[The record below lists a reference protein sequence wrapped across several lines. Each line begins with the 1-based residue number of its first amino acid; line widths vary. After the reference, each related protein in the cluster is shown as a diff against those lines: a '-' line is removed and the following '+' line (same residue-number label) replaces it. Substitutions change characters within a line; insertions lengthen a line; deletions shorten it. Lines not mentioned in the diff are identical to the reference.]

1 VTHPLKRL
9 FAYAT
14 PYRGR
19 LAAAVFGMMV
29 YAVASAGLAA
39 LVKPILDNVL
49 VNRERLSFTAWAI
62 VFVYLT
68 KGIGSY
74 ISSYLMADVG
84 QRVVTDVRN
93 ELYRHILG
101 QSAGFFAQRT
111 TGQLMSRI
119 TNDVGQIQQAVSET
133 AGDLARESLAL
144 VGYAALM
151 FYLDARLALVCMT
164 GAPLIVYPLIR
175 LGQRVRRTTRRSQEA
190 LEQLSHISA
199 EAFTGH
205 RIVKAFGTEAHEA
218 SKFSRAGYQLFRT
231 NMKVTA
237 ALASLPPLMELI
249 GGLGMAAALWY
260 GAQQI
265 AAARLTTGQFAS
277 FFAAAFLMYGP
288 AKKLSRVN
296 ANLQQ
301 AIAAAE
307 RIFDM
312 LDTHTEVH
320 EHPLAPPL
328 TPFRHQI
335 DFTDVGFGYDEQGT
349 RILRGVSFTVKAG
362 QMVAIVGRSG
372 AGKTTLVNLLPRFYD
387 VSAGAIFIDGVD
399 LRHVTL
405 ASLRGQIGIVTQ
417 ETVLFDDTI
426 AANIAYGSAQATAAH
441 IEAAA
446 RAANAHDF
454 VAALPRG
461 YDTMIGER
469 GQRLS
474 GGQRQ
479 RIAIARALLKNAPI
493 LILDEATSA
502 LDSEA
507 ELLVQEAL
515 ANLMLNRT
523 SFVIAHRLS
532 TIRRADAI
540 VVLERGRIVEVGRH
554 DELLARPGGAY
565 ASLYQMQRLEGRKP
579 ERRMVPS

>member
-1 VTHPLKRL
+1 
-9 FAYAT
+9 
-14 PYRGR
+14 
-19 LAAAVFGMMV
+19 
-29 YAVASAGLAA
+29 
-39 LVKPILDNVL
+39 
-49 VNRERLSFTAWAI
+49 
-62 VFVYLT
+62 
-68 KGIGSY
+68 
-74 ISSYLMADVG
+74 
-84 QRVVTDVRN
+84 
-93 ELYRHILG
+93 
-101 QSAGFFAQRT
+101 
-111 TGQLMSRI
+111 
-119 TNDVGQIQQAVSET
+119 
-133 AGDLARESLAL
+133 
-144 VGYAALM
+144 
-151 FYLDARLALVCMT
+151 
-164 GAPLIVYPLIR
+164 
-175 LGQRVRRTTRRSQEA
+175 
-190 LEQLSHISA
+190 
-199 EAFTGH
+199 
-205 RIVKAFGTEAHEA
+205 
-218 SKFSRAGYQLFRT
+218 
-231 NMKVTA
+231 MKVTA
-237 ALASLPPLMELI
+237 ALASLPPLMELL

-265 AAARLTTGQFAS
+265 GTGRLTTGQFAS

-312 LDTHTEVH
+312 LDTHTEVQ
-320 EHPLAPPL
+320 EHPLAPAL
-328 TPFRHQI
+328 APFRHQI
-335 DFTDVGFGYDEQGT
+335 EFTDVGFGYDEHGS
-349 RILRGVSFTVKAG
+349 RILRGVSFAVNAG

-399 LRHVTL
+399 LRDVTL
-405 ASLRGQIGIVTQ
+405 ASLRAQIGIVTQ

-426 AANIAYGSAQATAAH
+426 ATNIAYGSPQATSAQ

-454 VAALPRG
+454 IAALPKG
-461 YDTMIGER
+461 YGTMIGER

-502 LDSEA
+502 LDTEA
-507 ELLVQEAL
+507 ELLVQDAL

-523 SFVIAHRLS
+523 SIVIAHRLS

-540 VVLERGRIVEVGRH
+540 IVLERGRIVEVGRH
-554 DELLARPGGAY
+554 DELLARPGGTY
-565 ASLYQMQRLEGRKP
+565 ATLYQMQRLEGRKT
-579 ERRMVPS
+579 ERRMVTS